1 MAAVTTVQRVLLLS
15 PQRLL
20 TDYILLQLLHIK
32 KSKQVVDYKIHAATD
47 AELGNCFSH
56 LPGQAIDTLRQFI
69 ETAMVRSGDQIK
81 KQYHAQRAGISA
93 ETYYRRAMT
102 RSLHGLFERIKP
114 FAELVKWYHQVEHRK
129 GHFRT
134 GPCSFSTYKPA
145 LQFSVTKEHGR
156 LAIDTVINLNGSVYP
171 LGEFNRYLFLLES
184 KNEYFI
190 LSFKDYQTLEWLGT
204 DDIRQFANQPDDF
217 SKHVLA
223 RLEADYPVNR
233 NDIFARKEIEAAAV
247 NRVMLSEI
255 SGTFLVLTPQWLYD
269 GLLVEGAW
277 KDKHEITRNGEL
289 YVIKRNRETETAF
302 LQRLEQLHPNF
313 SKQLNGYYYLSFAD
327 AQRKQWFLKAYHK
340 LLEENIQFAGMDML
354 QHFRYSP
361 HPVKVAITLINKEET
376 MLSFNMNVSFGDEV
390 VSLAEVQKILLANQ
404 RHVLLKDGSIG
415 ILNDDWM
422 VKHGTIIRHGK
433 IANTEIKVARW
444 LAFEQKTDTDGC
456 EMKQVLPETWWH
468 KWRKWQDGN
477 EPIYAVPE
485 SIKATLRPYQQKGF
499 EWMLLL
505 SEAGA
510 GGCLADDMGLGKT
523 LQTICFLAHQLAK
536 KPASRFLIVSP
547 SSLIFNWQ
555 QELSKFAPHIS
566 TCIYHGIART
576 IENITNESAS
586 VIITSYGTVRSDI
599 EVLKDISFDIAV
611 LDESHHIK
619 NPSALV
625 TRAVSLLKA
634 TTRMALSG
642 TPVMNNTFDLYAQ
655 VNFLLPGIFGN
666 REFFKREYAEAIDR
680 DRDPE
685 KIKALKKLTA
695 PFILRR
701 TKQQVADDLP
711 AKSEM
716 VMWCTMKPA
725 QKMLY
730 DEIKTNIRNSL
741 FLNIK
746 SDGLN
751 KNKLAILQGI
761 LKLRQVC
768 NSPLLL
774 PQQEQTCSDSVKSDL
789 LMEELCN
796 NLQDHKVLVFS
807 QFSSML
813 HLLAAACEQRGIAF
827 YHFDGQTP
835 PAKRAEMVTRFQE
848 EGNPVNVFLISLKAG
863 NAGLNLTAAD
873 YVFLFDPWWNTAVQ
887 QQAIDRTHRIGQTKN
902 VFAYKMICKDTIEEK
917 ILELQKRKNNLA
929 EDLVS
934 EDEGFLKS
942 LTQEETEYLFS

>member
-1 MAAVTTVQRVLLLS
+1 MATVTTQQKVLLLS

-20 TDYILLQLLHIK
+20 TDYILLQFLHVK

-47 AELGNCFSH
+47 EELKNCCSH
-56 LPGQAIDTLRQFI
+56 LPGQAIDILRQFTENAI
-69 ETAMVRSGDQIK
+69 IRAGDQIK
-81 KQYHAQRAGISA
+81 KQYHAQRTGISP
-93 ETYYRRAMT
+93 ERYYHRAMA

-114 FAELVKWYHQVEHRK
+114 FAELVKWYHQIQHEK

-134 GPCSFSTYKPA
+134 GPCSFSTYTPS
-145 LQFSVTKEHGR
+145 LQFSVTKEQGR
-156 LAIDTVINLNGSVYP
+156 LAIDTLIYLNGSVYP
-171 LGEFNRYLFLLES
+171 LSEFNRYLFLLES
-184 KNEYFI
+184 KNEYFL
-190 LSFKDYQTLEWLGT
+190 LSYNDYQTLEWLQTT
-204 DDIRQFANQPDDF
+204 DIHQFADQPDDF
-217 SKHVLA
+217 AKHVLA

-233 NDIFARKEIEAAAV
+233 NNIFTRKEIDTIGV

-255 SGTFLVLTPQWLYD
+255 SRTFLVLTPQWLYD
-269 GLLVEGAW
+269 GLLVEGSW
-277 KDKHEITRNGEL
+277 KDKHEITRNGEI

-313 SKQLNGYYYLSFAD
+313 SKQLNGYYYVSFAD
-327 AQRKQWFLKAYHK
+327 AQRKQWFLKVYHK

-361 HPVKVAITLINKEET
+361 YPVKGDITFINKEEN
-376 MLSFNMNVSFGDEV
+376 MLSFNINVSFGDEE

-422 VKHGTIIRHGK
+422 IKYGTIIKHGK
-433 IANTEIKVARW
+433 IANTEIKVTRW
-444 LAFEQKTDTDGC
+444 LAFEQTTGADDC
-456 EMKQVLPETWWH
+456 VMKQTLPQTWWH
-468 KWRKWQDGN
+468 KWRKWQDGT
-477 EPIYAVPE
+477 EPVYPMPD
-485 SIKATLRPYQQKGF
+485 SIQATLRPYQQKGF

-555 QELSKFAPHIS
+555 QELAKFAPHIS
-566 TCIYHGIART
+566 TCVYHGVART
-576 IENITNESAS
+576 IESITNESAS

-599 EVLKDISFDIAV
+599 EVLKDISFEIAV
-611 LDESHHIK
+611 LDESHNIK

-625 TRAVSLLKA
+625 TRAVGLLKA
-634 TTRMALSG
+634 ATRMALSG

-655 VNFLLPGIFGN
+655 VNFLLPGIFGS
-666 REFFKREYAEAIDR
+666 REFFKREYAEPIDR

-685 KIKALKKLTA
+685 KIMALKKLTA

-711 AKSEM
+711 PKSEM

-746 SDGLN
+746 NEGLN

-813 HLLAAACEQRGIAF
+813 HLLAQACVQSGIAF

-835 PAKRAEMVTRFQE
+835 PAKRAEMVTRFQNDD
-848 EGNPVNVFLISLKAG
+848 NPVNVFLISLKAG

-873 YVFLFDPWWNTAVQ
+873 YVFLFDPWWNTAAQ

-917 ILELQKRKNNLA
+917 ILELQQRKKNLA

-934 EDEGFLKS
+934 EDEGFLQS
-942 LTQEETEYLFS
+942 LTREETEYLFS